1 LPTETA
7 SHSDPVRRA
16 KVSAGRP
23 GKVEEEPAAPWSLC
37 MSKTGDRAMRQL
49 LVLSSTVLLAACG
62 QHNTAS
68 YIDAAGAP
76 KSAETRTL
84 EVGAKLLQGKAPL
97 NAVSAY
103 LNGFHFYNGDM
114 NGQME
119 AHHYV
124 TRVNEDVMQALIYDG
139 NGSDAKLMGVE
150 YIISARLFATL
161 PEDEKKLWHSH
172 DYEVKSGSLVA
183 PGLPQVAEKQLM
195 EQVVST
201 YGKTWHTWHT
211 DRDKELPY
219 GIPAL
224 MMGFTADGQLDPAL
238 EKARDDRLGV
248 DTQAIRRSRES
259 IPQPTVDPAANAW
272 EKGEVIQLQRVR
284 GAGEH
289 RHGDTAGEAE
299 INESGRVQKQRQ
311 RSDTR

>member
-1 LPTETA
+1 
-7 SHSDPVRRA
+7 
-16 KVSAGRP
+16 
-23 GKVEEEPAAPWSLC
+23 
-37 MSKTGDRAMRQL
+37 MRKS
-49 LVLSSTVLLAACG
+49 LVLCSAAVLGACG
-62 QHNTAS
+62 QHDTAP
-68 YIDAAGAP
+68 YTEAAGAP
-76 KSAETRTL
+76 KSTETRAL
-84 EVGAKLLQGKAPL
+84 EAGARLLQGQAPL

-124 TRVNEDVMQALIYDG
+124 TRLNEEVMQALIYDG
-139 NGSDAKLMGVE
+139 NGRDAKLMGVE
-150 YIISARLFATL
+150 YIISARLFETL
-161 PEDEKKLWHSH
+161 PEEEKKLWHSH
-172 DYEVKSGSLVA
+172 DYEVKSGTLVA
-183 PGLPQVAEKQLM
+183 PGLPEVAERQLM

-238 EKARDDRLGV
+238 EKARDRRVGV
-248 DTQAIRRSRES
+248 DTRETRRNRQS
-259 IPQPTVDPAANAW
+259 IPQPSVHPAANAW
-272 EKGEVIQLQRVR
+272 EQGEVIQLQRVR

-289 RHGDTAGEAE
+289 RHGDTTGPAE
-299 INESGRVQKQRQ
+299 IHESGRLQQQQQ
-311 RSDTR
+311 RSDPR

>member
-1 LPTETA
+1 
-7 SHSDPVRRA
+7 
-16 KVSAGRP
+16 
-23 GKVEEEPAAPWSLC
+23 
-37 MSKTGDRAMRQL
+37 MRQL
-49 LVLSSTVLLAACG
+49 FVLSSALLLAACG

-68 YIDAAGAP
+68 YTDAAGAP
-76 KSAETRTL
+76 KSAETRPL
-84 EVGAKLLQGKAPL
+84 EAGAKLLQGKALL

-114 NGQME
+114 DGQME
-119 AHHYV
+119 AHHYI
-124 TRVNEDVMQALIYDG
+124 TRLNEDVMQALIYDG

-161 PEDEKKLWHSH
+161 PDDEKKLWHSH

-195 EQVVST
+195 EQLVST

-211 DRDKELPY
+211 DRDKKLPY

-238 EKARDDRLGV
+238 EQARDDRLDV

-289 RHGDTAGEAE
+289 RHGDGAGRAE
-299 INESGRVQKQRQ
+299 IIESGRLQQQ
-311 RSDTR
+311 RSDKR

>member
-1 LPTETA
+1 
-7 SHSDPVRRA
+7 
-16 KVSAGRP
+16 
-23 GKVEEEPAAPWSLC
+23 
-37 MSKTGDRAMRQL
+37 MRQL
-49 LVLSSTVLLAACG
+49 FVLSSAVLLAACG

-68 YIDAAGAP
+68 YTEAAGAT

-84 EVGAKLLQGKAPL
+84 EAGARLLQGKAPL
-97 NAVSAY
+97 GAVSAY

-124 TRVNEDVMQALIYDG
+124 TRLNEDVMQALIYDG
-139 NGSDAKLMGVE
+139 NGRDAKLMGVE

-161 PEDEKKLWHSH
+161 PEQEKKLWHSH
-172 DYEVKSGSLVA
+172 DYEVKSGTLVA

-238 EKARDDRLGV
+238 EKARDARLDV
-248 DTQAIRRSRES
+248 DTQAIRRSRAS
-259 IPQPTVDPAANAW
+259 IPPPRVDPAANAW
-272 EKGEVIQLQRVR
+272 KKGEVIQLQRVQ

-289 RHGDTAGEAE
+289 RHGDATGQAE
-299 INESGRVQKQRQ
+299 INKSGRLEHQQQQSNPR
-311 RSDTR
+311 

>member
-1 LPTETA
+1 
-7 SHSDPVRRA
+7 
-16 KVSAGRP
+16 
-23 GKVEEEPAAPWSLC
+23 
-37 MSKTGDRAMRQL
+37 MRKL
-49 LVLSSTVLLAACG
+49 SVLSSALLLAACG

-68 YIDAAGAP
+68 YTDAAGAP

-97 NAVSAY
+97 DAVSAY

-114 NGQME
+114 DGQME

-124 TRVNEDVMQALIYDG
+124 TRLNEDVMQALIYDG

-161 PEDEKKLWHSH
+161 PDDEKKLWHSH

-183 PGLPQVAEKQLM
+183 PGPPQVAEKQLM

-289 RHGDTAGEAE
+289 RHGHTAGEAE

>member
-1 LPTETA
+1 
-7 SHSDPVRRA
+7 
-16 KVSAGRP
+16 
-23 GKVEEEPAAPWSLC
+23 
-37 MSKTGDRAMRQL
+37 MRQL
-49 LVLSSTVLLAACG
+49 FVLSSALLLAACG

-68 YIDAAGAP
+68 YTDAAGAP

-114 NGQME
+114 DGQME

-124 TRVNEDVMQALIYDG
+124 TRVNEDLMQALIYDG
-139 NGSDAKLMGVE
+139 NGSNAKLMGVE

-238 EKARDDRLGV
+238 EKARDDRLDV

-284 GAGEH
+284 GPASIV
-289 RHGDTAGEAE
+289 TAMGPDGQKSSSRDACNNSNSAAMNAE
-299 INESGRVQKQRQ
+299 VTRRRPAASGESGFR
-311 RSDTR
+311 

>member
-1 LPTETA
+1 
-7 SHSDPVRRA
+7 
-16 KVSAGRP
+16 
-23 GKVEEEPAAPWSLC
+23 
-37 MSKTGDRAMRQL
+37 MRQL
-49 LVLSSTVLLAACG
+49 FVLSSALLLAACG

-68 YIDAAGAP
+68 YTDAAGAP

-114 NGQME
+114 DGQME
-119 AHHYV
+119 AHHCV
-124 TRVNEDVMQALIYDG
+124 TRVNEDLMQALIYDG
-139 NGSDAKLMGVE
+139 NGSNAKLMGVE

-259 IPQPTVDPAANAW
+259 ILQPTVDPAANAW

>member
-1 LPTETA
+1 
-7 SHSDPVRRA
+7 
-16 KVSAGRP
+16 
-23 GKVEEEPAAPWSLC
+23 
-37 MSKTGDRAMRQL
+37 MRQL
-49 LVLSSTVLLAACG
+49 FVLSSALLLAACG

-68 YIDAAGAP
+68 YTAAAGAP

-84 EVGAKLLQGKAPL
+84 EAGAKLLQGKAPL

-114 NGQME
+114 DGQME

-124 TRVNEDVMQALIYDG
+124 TRLNEDVMQALIYDG

-172 DYEVKSGSLVA
+172 DYEVMSGSLVA
-183 PGLPQVAEKQLM
+183 PGLPQIAQKQLM

-201 YGKTWHTWHT
+201 YGKTWHT

-238 EKARDDRLGV
+238 EKARDQRLGV
-248 DTQAIRRSRES
+248 DTQAIRRSRKS

-272 EKGEVIQLQRVR
+272 EKGEVIQLQRVH

-289 RHGDTAGEAE
+289 RHGDAAGRSEV
-299 INESGRVQKQRQ
+299 NQSGRLQQQQR
-311 RSDTR
+311 RSDER